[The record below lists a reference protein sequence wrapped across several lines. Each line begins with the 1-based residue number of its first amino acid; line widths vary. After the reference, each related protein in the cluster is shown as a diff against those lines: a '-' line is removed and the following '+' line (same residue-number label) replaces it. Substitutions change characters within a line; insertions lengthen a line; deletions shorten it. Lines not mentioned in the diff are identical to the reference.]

1 MSDAGARDRIK
12 MPIGQLS
19 IGMYVVELDRPWG
32 ETAFLFQGFRIRQ
45 QQEILLL
52 AEVCQYVWVD
62 ARRSVGMQ
70 RQVEENLASAATAE
84 LQPVIAKV
92 DFNLEMQQA
101 EPAFHSAREQ
111 SLRLLEAVRLGH
123 ELDVAQ
129 VKVVVKECVESMLR
143 NPGAMLWLARIK
155 NSDEYTAEH
164 CLRVAIYSIALG
176 RELGL
181 RQDELEHL
189 GMCGML
195 HDVGKIKVPSA
206 ILNKPGA
213 LTPHELRVM
222 QSHASEGR
230 KLLMSNQQVTA
241 AAVDVAFSH
250 HERLDGR
257 GYPRGLDA
265 PRIPHFAKIVAV
277 VDAYD
282 AINSDRPY
290 SKGKSSLEALRIL
303 FEASGSQFDE
313 ELVKIFVR
321 RIGIYPRGE
330 IVEMNNGEVGII
342 IACSPLSKLKP
353 KVLLVLNEDKQLG
366 PERVVDLQETP
377 RDRSGRL
384 YRIKDVYPTG
394 AFGIDIEV
402 YRRKGLVIPGLL

>member
-1 MSDAGARDRIK
+1 MADTRDRIK
-12 MPIGQLS
+12 VTVDQLT
-19 IGMYVVELDRPWG
+19 IGMYVVELDRPWS

-52 AEVCQYVWVD
+52 GEVCQFVWVD
-62 ARRSVGMQ
+62 ARRSFGAKQ
-70 RQVEENLASAATAE
+70 QLEDNLLSLAAE
-84 LQPVIAKV
+84 QLQPQIAKV
-92 DFNLEMQQA
+92 EFSQEMQQA

-111 SLRLLEAVRLGH
+111 SLRILEAVRLGH
-123 ELDVAQ
+123 ELDVVQ

-155 NSDEYTAEH
+155 VSDEYTAEH
-164 CLRVAIYSIALG
+164 SLRVAIFAIALG
-176 RELGL
+176 RELNL
-181 RQDELEHL
+181 RQGELEHL

-195 HDVGKIKVPSA
+195 HDVGKIKVPNE

-213 LTPHELRVM
+213 LTPHELRIM

-241 AAVDVAFSH
+241 AAVDVAYSH

-265 PRIPHFAKIVAV
+265 PRIPYFAKIVAV

-282 AINSDRPY
+282 AINSDRVY

-303 FEASGSQFDE
+303 FEASGSHFDA
-313 ELVKIFVR
+313 ELVGLFVR
-321 RIGIYPRGE
+321 RIGIYPPGE
-330 IVEMNNGEVGII
+330 IVEMTNGEVGII
-342 IACSPLSKLKP
+342 VACSPLSKLKP
-353 KVLLVLNEDKQLG
+353 RVLLVLDEQKQPG
-366 PERVVDLQETP
+366 TERVVDLEQLVLDHQQRP
-377 RDRSGRL
+377 
-384 YRIKDVYPTG
+384 YRIKEVYPTG
-394 AFGIDIEV
+394 AFAIDIEV
-402 YRRKGLVIPGLL
+402 YRRKGLIIPPHL

>member
-303 FEASGSQFDE
+303 FEASGSHFDE

-321 RIGIYPRGE
+321 RIGIYPPGE

-377 RDRSGRL
+377 RDRSGRS

-402 YRRKGLVIPGLL
+402 YRRKGLVIPGHL

>member
-70 RQVEENLASAATAE
+70 RQVEENLAAAATAE

-164 CLRVAIYSIALG
+164 CLRVAIYSIAMG

-230 KLLMSNQQVTA
+230 KLLMSNEQVTA

-321 RIGIYPRGE
+321 RIGIYPPGE

-402 YRRKGLVIPGLL
+402 YRRKGLVIPGHL